1 MSSEPTSPSR
11 EPPRVLVLDADAAS
25 RSSHAD
31 VLRRAGFATREAESA
46 ASAELALADVLPH
59 LVLLDPVLP
68 GEDGLGFAG
77 RVRDE
82 HAGTALIALA
92 RDGSVDDKVAAL
104 AVVDDYVAKPAHPA
118 ELVARVRAVLRRTA
132 GTSPGVLRFA
142 DLTLNEQTHEA
153 RRGPTLLDLTPRE
166 FDLLRF
172 LMLNPRRVLTKDQ
185 ILANVWETAGDG
197 GTAHAVET
205 YVSYLRSKLDA
216 SGPSRI
222 RTVRGVGYSLTDA
235 PR

>member
-92 RDGSVDDKVAAL
+92 RDGTSTT
-104 AVVDDYVAKPAHPA
+104 
-118 ELVARVRAVLRRTA
+118 RSRRSPSSTT
-132 GTSPGVLRFA
+132 TSPSPRI
-142 DLTLNEQTHEA
+142 
-153 RRGPTLLDLTPRE
+153 RRSSSR
-166 FDLLRF
+166 
-172 LMLNPRRVLTKDQ
+172 
-185 ILANVWETAGDG
+185 
-197 GTAHAVET
+197 
-205 YVSYLRSKLDA
+205 A
-216 SGPSRI
+216 SGRC
-222 RTVRGVGYSLTDA
+222 
-235 PR
+235 